1 MRYLIF
7 LIGLDVNS
15 KREFDDCL
23 KSLPYSK
30 MKYIHAID
38 GCVIHLETDVT
49 TDVIKSKIAEI
60 TEKFFCWYFL
70 TEFPEKMTCNLK
82 DDDARYLFDL
92 DYDVDE
98 DEVEFDFNFITANLS
113 EKSKMQA
120 KAALERDDKEREISI
135 PASVLAARVKRIE
148 PTLDEILD
156 KINQK
161 GVISLSVQE
170 QAILKS
176 YN

>member
-98 DEVEFDFNFITANLS
+98 DEVEFDFNF
-113 EKSKMQA
+113 
-120 KAALERDDKEREISI
+120 LEEEEDDDDNDLVQMLKDKFS
-135 PASVLAARVKRIE
+135 VKRIE

>member
-38 GCVIHLETDVT
+38 GCVIHIETDVT

-98 DEVEFDFNFITANLS
+98 DEVEFDFNFI
-113 EKSKMQA
+113 E
-120 KAALERDDKEREISI
+120 EEEDDDDNDLVQMLKDKFS
-135 PASVLAARVKRIE
+135 VKRIE

>member
-49 TDVIKSKIAEI
+49 TDVIKSKITEI

-82 DDDARYLFDL
+82 DDDAKYLFDL

-98 DEVEFDFNFITANLS
+98 DEVEFDFNFI
-113 EKSKMQA
+113 E
-120 KAALERDDKEREISI
+120 EEEDDDDDNDLVQMLKDKFS
-135 PASVLAARVKRIE
+135 VKRIE

>member
-15 KREFDDCL
+15 KTEFDDCL
-23 KSLPYSK
+23 KTLPYSK

-49 TDVIKSKIAEI
+49 NDVIKLKIAEI

-82 DDDARYLFDL
+82 DDDAKYLFDL

-98 DEVEFDFNFITANLS
+98 NEVEFDFNFI
-113 EKSKMQA
+113 E
-120 KAALERDDKEREISI
+120 EEEDDDDDNDLVQMLKDKFS
-135 PASVLAARVKRIE
+135 VKRIE

-161 GVISLSVQE
+161 GVISLSIQE

>member
-98 DEVEFDFNFITANLS
+98 DEVEFDFNFI
-113 EKSKMQA
+113 E
-120 KAALERDDKEREISI
+120 EEEDDDDNDLVQMLKDKFS
-135 PASVLAARVKRIE
+135 VKRIE

>member
-15 KREFDDCL
+15 KKEFDDCL

-30 MKYIHAID
+30 MKYIHAVD
-38 GCVIHLETDVT
+38 GCVIHLETDVIKDT
-49 TDVIKSKIAEI
+49 LKSKIAEI

-82 DDDARYLFDL
+82 DDDAKYLFDL

-98 DEVEFDFNFITANLS
+98 DEIEFDFNFI
-113 EKSKMQA
+113 E
-120 KAALERDDKEREISI
+120 EDEDDDDDDNDLVQMLKDKF
-135 PASVLAARVKRIE
+135 SVKKIE

-161 GVISLSVQE
+161 GVTSLSIQE

>member
-98 DEVEFDFNFITANLS
+98 VEFDFNFI
-113 EKSKMQA
+113 E
-120 KAALERDDKEREISI
+120 EEEDDDDNDLVQMLKDKFS
-135 PASVLAARVKRIE
+135 VKRIE

>member
-15 KREFDDCL
+15 KTEFDDCL
-23 KSLPYSK
+23 KTLPYSK

-49 TDVIKSKIAEI
+49 NDVIKLKIAEI

-82 DDDARYLFDL
+82 DDDAKYLFDL
-92 DYDVDE
+92 DDILLILICNMCNE
-98 DEVEFDFNFITANLS
+98 RAFIS
-113 EKSKMQA
+113 
-120 KAALERDDKEREISI
+120 
-135 PASVLAARVKRIE
+135 
-148 PTLDEILD
+148 
-156 KINQK
+156 
-161 GVISLSVQE
+161 
-170 QAILKS
+170 
-176 YN
+176 

>member
-49 TDVIKSKIAEI
+49 TDVIKSKITEI

-98 DEVEFDFNFITANLS
+98 DEVEFDFNFI
-113 EKSKMQA
+113 E
-120 KAALERDDKEREISI
+120 EEEDDDDDNDLVQMLKDKFS
-135 PASVLAARVKRIE
+135 VKRIE

-156 KINQK
+156 KITQK
-161 GVISLSVQE
+161 GVSSLSFQE
-170 QAILKS
+170 QAILKN

>member
-98 DEVEFDFNFITANLS
+98 DEVEFDFNFI
-113 EKSKMQA
+113 EK
-120 KAALERDDKEREISI
+120 EEDDDDDNDLVQMLKDKFS
-135 PASVLAARVKRIE
+135 VKRIE

>member
-98 DEVEFDFNFITANLS
+98 DEVEFDFNFI
-113 EKSKMQA
+113 E
-120 KAALERDDKEREISI
+120 EEEDDDNDLVQMLKDKFS
-135 PASVLAARVKRIE
+135 VKRIE

>member
-49 TDVIKSKIAEI
+49 TYVIKSKIAEI

-98 DEVEFDFNFITANLS
+98 DEVEFDFNFI
-113 EKSKMQA
+113 E
-120 KAALERDDKEREISI
+120 EEEDDDDNDLVQMLKDKFS
-135 PASVLAARVKRIE
+135 VKRIE

>member
-70 TEFPEKMTCNLK
+70 TEFHEKMTCNLK

-98 DEVEFDFNFITANLS
+98 DEVEFDFNFI
-113 EKSKMQA
+113 E
-120 KAALERDDKEREISI
+120 EEEDDDDNDLVQMLKDKFS
-135 PASVLAARVKRIE
+135 VKRIE

>member
-98 DEVEFDFNFITANLS
+98 DEVEFDFNFI
-113 EKSKMQA
+113 E
-120 KAALERDDKEREISI
+120 EEEDDDDNDLVQMLKDKFS
-135 PASVLAARVKRIE
+135 VKRIE

-156 KINQK
+156 KISQS
-161 GVISLSVQE
+161 GYDSLSSEEKEFLFKAGKQ
-170 QAILKS
+170 
-176 YN
+176 

>member
-82 DDDARYLFDL
+82 DDDARFLFDL
-92 DYDVDE
+92 DYVVDE
-98 DEVEFDFNFITANLS
+98 DEVEFDFNFI
-113 EKSKMQA
+113 E
-120 KAALERDDKEREISI
+120 EEEDDDDTDLVQMLKDKFS
-135 PASVLAARVKRIE
+135 VKRIE

>member
-1 MRYLIF
+1 MIDKHMRYLIF

-15 KREFDDCL
+15 KTEFDDCL
-23 KSLPYSK
+23 KTLPYSK

-49 TDVIKSKIAEI
+49 NDVIKLKIAEI

-82 DDDARYLFDL
+82 DDDAKYLFDL

-98 DEVEFDFNFITANLS
+98 DEVEFDFNFI
-113 EKSKMQA
+113 E
-120 KAALERDDKEREISI
+120 EEEDDDDDNDLVQMLKDKFS
-135 PASVLAARVKRIE
+135 VKRIE

-161 GVISLSVQE
+161 GVTSLSIQE

>member
-98 DEVEFDFNFITANLS
+98 DEVEFDFNFI
-113 EKSKMQA
+113 E
-120 KAALERDDKEREISI
+120 EEEDDDDNDLVQMLKDKFS
-135 PASVLAARVKRIE
+135 VKRIE

-170 QAILKS
+170 QAILKN

>member
-98 DEVEFDFNFITANLS
+98 EE
-113 EKSKMQA
+113 
-120 KAALERDDKEREISI
+120 DDDDNDLVQMLKDKFS
-135 PASVLAARVKRIE
+135 VKRIE

>member
-15 KREFDDCL
+15 KTEFDDCL
-23 KSLPYSK
+23 KTFPYSK

-49 TDVIKSKIAEI
+49 NDVIKLKIAEI
-60 TEKFFCWYFL
+60 AEKFFCWYFL

-82 DDDARYLFDL
+82 DDDAKYLFDL

-98 DEVEFDFNFITANLS
+98 DEVEFDFNFI
-113 EKSKMQA
+113 E
-120 KAALERDDKEREISI
+120 EEEDDDDDNDLVQMLKDKFS
-135 PASVLAARVKRIE
+135 VKRIE

-161 GVISLSVQE
+161 GVTSLSIQE

>member
-98 DEVEFDFNFITANLS
+98 DEVEFDFNFI
-113 EKSKMQA
+113 E
-120 KAALERDDKEREISI
+120 EEEDDDDNDLVQMLKDKFS
-135 PASVLAARVKRIE
+135 VKRIE

-156 KINQK
+156 KITQK
-161 GVISLSVQE
+161 GVSSLSFQE
-170 QAILKS
+170 QAILKN

>member
-98 DEVEFDFNFITANLS
+98 DEVEFDFNFI
-113 EKSKMQA
+113 E
-120 KAALERDDKEREISI
+120 EEEDDDDDNDLVQMLKDKFS
-135 PASVLAARVKRIE
+135 VKRIE

>member
-38 GCVIHLETDVT
+38 GCVIHIETDVT

-98 DEVEFDFNFITANLS
+98 DEVEFDFNFI
-113 EKSKMQA
+113 E
-120 KAALERDDKEREISI
+120 EEEDDDDDNDLVQMLKDKFS
-135 PASVLAARVKRIE
+135 VKRIE

>member
-15 KREFDDCL
+15 KTEFDDCL
-23 KSLPYSK
+23 KTLPYSK

-49 TDVIKSKIAEI
+49 NDVIKLKIAEI

-98 DEVEFDFNFITANLS
+98 DEVEFDFNFI
-113 EKSKMQA
+113 E
-120 KAALERDDKEREISI
+120 EEEDDDDNDLVQMLKDKFS
-135 PASVLAARVKRIE
+135 VKRIE

-161 GVISLSVQE
+161 GVISLSIQE